1 MIVEL
6 LVNLITVIIKLLA
19 IPFNI
24 LPDTPEVLVNA
35 INYLFNMIFS
45 HLDFI
50 SFFVNVSTLKTV
62 ATIAIIIWT
71 LDKSYSLLIWI
82 IHKLPFSIE

>member
-6 LVNLITVIIKLLA
+6 LVNLITCIIKLIA

-35 INYLFNMIFS
+35 MNYLFDTIFA

-50 SFFVNVSTLKTV
+50 SFFVNVSTLKSV
-62 ATIAIIIWT
+62 ATIAIVIWT
-71 LDKSYSLLIWI
+71 LNKSYTFLMWV